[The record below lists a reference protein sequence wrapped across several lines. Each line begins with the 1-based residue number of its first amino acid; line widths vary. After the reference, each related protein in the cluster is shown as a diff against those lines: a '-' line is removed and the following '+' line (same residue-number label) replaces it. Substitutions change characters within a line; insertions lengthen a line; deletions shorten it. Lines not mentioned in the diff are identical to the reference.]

1 MAIAASATPKSDGG
15 PRTLTDQAYQRLRDD
30 IIHGHLAPNTKLRI
44 EPLRK
49 QYGVGATPL
58 REALS
63 RLSADGFVTI
73 EGQRGFKVADMTPED
88 LEDVTN
94 LRVVLESQ
102 ALTQSIL
109 KGDDAWEARIVAAFH
124 SLSKIEESKGE
135 RDIQEWELR
144 NSAFHDALTAACI
157 SQWLRRFYTILYD
170 QHKRYRNLARSDTAG
185 KRDLHA
191 EHEAIYKAALA
202 RDVDAACKANE
213 FHIRQTAEVVQ
224 RLMEDEWQET
234 AKA

>member
-1 MAIAASATPKSDGG
+1 MAIATSKSSKPEA
-15 PRTLTDQAYQRLRDD
+15 PRTLTDQAYQQLRDD
-30 IIHGHLAPNTKLRI
+30 IVHGHLAPNTKLRI
-44 EPLRK
+44 ESLRK

-73 EGQRGFKVADMTPED
+73 EGQRGFKVADMTPDD

-109 KGDDAWEARIVAAFH
+109 KGDDGWEASVVAAFH
-124 SLSKIEESKGE
+124 RLSKLEESEGE
-135 RDIQEWELR
+135 RDIHDWEKR
-144 NSAFHDALTAACI
+144 NADFHNALIGACR
-157 SQWLRRFYTILYD
+157 STWLRRFYDTLYD
-170 QHKRYRNLARSDTAG
+170 QHKRYRNLARSDTHAR
-185 KRDLHA
+185 RDIHA

-213 FHIRQTAEVVQ
+213 FHIRETADVVK
-224 RLMEDEWQET
+224 RLMLDEWEKRES
-234 AKA
+234 A